1 MGLTS
6 GPRGA
11 KVWLQQ
17 QFPDAFYRAPWTSL
31 AFADLRFPMERT
43 CVLKDGNVNVISMS
57 YIPDVQRFDEYV
69 HQMVKMIT
77 TALKAAQ
84 IVIVCIDNLA
94 CVPEAKLDTQMSRDK
109 RNAAR
114 LEQFPITTDDY
125 TLDEL
130 LDCRSCD
137 LLVQN
142 RATRYRL
149 IDELF
154 KRVFAC
160 IDTSIAMAEDEDM
173 QVEFGSNAHFIVDG
187 IDVRGASRPFGE
199 ARCPTTI
206 GTHELI
212 VNQIN
217 EARLVEDL
225 GEADLKMF
233 QVERILRKLRSK
245 ELLDVDVVVHDT
257 IDTDAMPISML
268 DHAVRKIHDEDT
280 PDDMPYSYICFK
292 ERGKTAAEA
301 LMKDEAERN
310 RGFIKLDDGNPGV
323 LLVDSSALYRSLM
336 YYILGKKWMQ
346 TTTDVRWIVTR
357 LLIGSWTM
365 GGCDFVK
372 KFANFDVLMDA
383 VRVVCRDYRKNTVSP
398 GKKDLPLSI
407 ELLIDNAHSWSRTFR
422 RILKASLEYE
432 PRITLKR
439 QEEVDVLEC
448 KDFARVLWTLAY
460 WSMHQEDDYEDI
472 CVWEDACVQQRSKR
486 KHDECDLFCM
496 DE

>member
-1 MGLTS
+1 MGLAS

-31 AFADLRFPMERT
+31 AFADLGFPMERT
-43 CVLKDGNVNVISMS
+43 CLIKDGNVNVISMS
-57 YIPDVQRFDEYV
+57 YIPDVQQFDEYV

-77 TALKAAQ
+77 TALKSAK

-94 CVPEAKLDTQMSRDK
+94 CVPEAKLETQLSRDK

-114 LEQFPITTDDY
+114 LQQFPITTDDY

-130 LDCRSCD
+130 LQCTSCD

-154 KRVFAC
+154 RRVLAC
-160 IDTSIAMAEDEDM
+160 IDSSIAMAEEEDM
-173 QVEFGSNAHFIVDG
+173 EVEFGSDAHLIIDG

-199 ARCPTTI
+199 PRCPTTV
-206 GTHELI
+206 GTHKLI
-212 VNQIN
+212 VDQIN

-233 QVERILRKLRSK
+233 QVERLLRSLRSK

-268 DHAVRKIHDEDT
+268 DHAIRKIADQDNGY
-280 PDDMPYSYICFK
+280 DMPYSYICFK

-301 LMKDEAERN
+301 LMKDEADRN

-323 LLVDSSALYRSLM
+323 LIVDSTALYRSLM
-336 YYILGKKWMQ
+336 DYTLGSKWVQ
-346 TTTDVRWIVTR
+346 KPEEVRWVVTR
-357 LLIGSWTM
+357 LLIGSWAM

-372 KFANFDVLMDA
+372 RFANFDVLMDA
-383 VRVVCRDYRKNTVSP
+383 IRIVCRDYRKNTAHTV
-398 GKKDLPLSI
+398 GKSLPPSS
-407 ELLIDNAHSWSRTFR
+407 ELLLSNAHGWSRTFR

-439 QEEVDVLEC
+439 QEEVDVLEG

-460 WSMHQEDDYEDI
+460 WSIRSDDDHEDI

-496 DE
+496 ED